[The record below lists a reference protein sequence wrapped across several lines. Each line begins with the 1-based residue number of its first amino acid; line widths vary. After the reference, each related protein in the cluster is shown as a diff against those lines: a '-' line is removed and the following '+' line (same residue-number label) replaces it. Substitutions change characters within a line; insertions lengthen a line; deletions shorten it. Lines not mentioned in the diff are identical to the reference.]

1 MILAVM
7 SVDRT
12 VSIISRRAKK
22 LSTPKSA
29 LNTFYLIGFLMILI
43 NLHFILFT
51 ELVDYEMPS
60 NNFDIFN
67 NNKTISN
74 KTVTLKFCY
83 APSNSIYF
91 IYVSQIFPWYVFLK
105 EENFKFKLLFLTII
119 GLISCFM

>member
-60 NNFDIFN
+60 NNFDLF
-67 NNKTISN
+67 SN

-91 IYVSQIFPWYVFLK
+91 IYVSQIFPWYINIFINSKISNL
-105 EENFKFKLLFLTII
+105 NYDFKLLK
-119 GLISCFM
+119 G